1 MFKTLFRYELKKQ
14 FPTQRKEKKD
24 FVGSLVSML
33 ATLTIIGVFVYFM
46 AIISKN
52 YILVRL
58 DKVSSPNQRAY
69 ELLNVFYLVVLA
81 VMSIITLENMRKT
94 LADKNDKY
102 VMLKLPV
109 KEQTLFFTKMMVLLI
124 KTYVLAVLLVVPVNA
139 IIYISLMPTAMFW
152 LLSAIVLLAVPI
164 IVFLIAG
171 IFIVPYIMFI
181 NFIKNKYVLIFISL
195 LALFVVGVFVY
206 AAFLGMVQSYLETGF
221 IKFLFNEKLVV
232 FLQGLA
238 KWSYPSNVLASIVL
252 NKELLMSCIVVGGC
266 CLVSFTL
273 VYLVAKKL
281 FHITLYKLENQRNFK
296 KKTQFKKRSV
306 GFALLKKEFISIS
319 REPKHILSYLVIPTV
334 TPILVYCCYTLF
346 ESLIL
351 NMLGIQLPMA
361 LALLIVIVFSVL
373 TNTFCATN
381 VSREGITFLKQ
392 KTLPVNARQILDVKV
407 LFCSIVS
414 LMSTFAS
421 SMVLVLATSLSVWDG
436 LLCLT
441 VGAMFT
447 VAQIFLATKIDL
459 KSVKM
464 LRTEEQT
471 AKANSATIAKVVS
484 LGVFV
489 SVITGLATLV
499 VGILSQTGVLN
510 GVLVDLCFTY
520 LIPILSGVIYLG
532 FSIWFYSNKLQ
543 ESLDDITL

>member
-171 IFIVPYIMFI
+171 IFIVP
-181 NFIKNKYVLIFISL
+181 
-195 LALFVVGVFVY
+195 
-206 AAFLGMVQSYLETGF
+206 
-221 IKFLFNEKLVV
+221 
-232 FLQGLA
+232 
-238 KWSYPSNVLASIVL
+238 
-252 NKELLMSCIVVGGC
+252 
-266 CLVSFTL
+266 
-273 VYLVAKKL
+273 
-281 FHITLYKLENQRNFK
+281 
-296 KKTQFKKRSV
+296 
-306 GFALLKKEFISIS
+306 
-319 REPKHILSYLVIPTV
+319 
-334 TPILVYCCYTLF
+334 
-346 ESLIL
+346 
-351 NMLGIQLPMA
+351 
-361 LALLIVIVFSVL
+361 
-373 TNTFCATN
+373 
-381 VSREGITFLKQ
+381 
-392 KTLPVNARQILDVKV
+392 
-407 LFCSIVS
+407 
-414 LMSTFAS
+414 
-421 SMVLVLATSLSVWDG
+421 
-436 LLCLT
+436 
-441 VGAMFT
+441 
-447 VAQIFLATKIDL
+447 
-459 KSVKM
+459 
-464 LRTEEQT
+464 
-471 AKANSATIAKVVS
+471 
-484 LGVFV
+484 
-489 SVITGLATLV
+489 
-499 VGILSQTGVLN
+499 
-510 GVLVDLCFTY
+510 
-520 LIPILSGVIYLG
+520 
-532 FSIWFYSNKLQ
+532 
-543 ESLDDITL
+543 